1 MSQLPLVERFPA
13 LAALPRARL
22 GTFPSPVVRLS
33 LPGGI
38 ALWVKRDDLDAPVC
52 GGNKVRALEF
62 LLGGVEPGDTVLTL
76 GGDGSTHVLATAHHA
91 ARLGARTVAVRW
103 RHEMHDA
110 SRRVAALA
118 AGRCVEVHRTYTVV
132 GAFARAALIRLARRR
147 VRYVPIGGSSPL
159 GALGHV
165 NAALELARQVAAGAL
180 PAPRR
185 VVVPLGSGGTSAG
198 LSLGFA
204 IAGLDTEVVAA
215 RVAPRIASNAAG
227 VRRLTRRTARLL
239 ERLTGERMPRP
250 VPVRVVHAWYGGAYG
265 RPLAAGTTAARLFAD
280 RLKVALEGT
289 YSGKAAAAAL
299 ALAAEPGP
307 TLFWL
312 TFDGRMLA
320 D

>member
-1 MSQLPLVERFPA
+1 MPPLPLVERFPA
-13 LAALPRARL
+13 LAALPRAPL

-33 LPGGI
+33 LPGGGS
-38 ALWVKRDDLDAPVC
+38 LWVKRDDLDAPVC

-110 SRRVAALA
+110 ARRVATLA
-118 AGRCVEVHRTYTVV
+118 AGRCVEVHRAYTVV
-132 GAFARAALIRLARRR
+132 DALARAALIRLARRR
-147 VRYVPIGGSSPL
+147 VRWVPIGGSSPL
-159 GALGHV
+159 GTLGHV
-165 NAALELARQVAAGAL
+165 NAALELARQVVGGAMPL
-180 PAPRR
+180 PRR

-215 RVAPRIASNAAG
+215 RVAPRIASNAAS
-227 VRRLTRRTARLL
+227 VRRLARRTARLI

-250 VPVRVVHAWYGGAYG
+250 VPVRVAHGWYGGAYG
-265 RPLAAGTTAARLFAD
+265 RPLAAGTAAARLFAD
-280 RLKVALEGT
+280 RLNVALEGT

-299 ALAAEPGP
+299 ALAGEPGP

-312 TFDGRMLA
+312 TFDGRMLS